1 MDKKQII
8 EDYLQGRHPMEQNS
22 WELPSANELD
32 NAEAE
37 YDQLKSNLTPDPGK
51 KAFLLGG
58 RFGWGLFAAAAC
70 VAAVIVVF
78 LAPPKLTEEPHPSA
92 SEEPTITSQMPIEY
106 FQFEEGQSL
115 MEAQL
120 AHQQEIKK
128 KGERLAAYI
137 QKQAYPELDY

>member
-22 WELPSANELD
+22 WELPSAQELD

-37 YDQLKSNLTPDPGK
+37 FDRRSLTPRPLRKERGLK
-51 KAFLLGG
+51 F
-58 RFGWGLFAAAAC
+58 WLFAAAAC

-106 FQFEEGQSL
+106 FQFEEGQSP
-115 MEAQL
+115 MEAML
-120 AHQQEIKK
+120 AHQQEIKQ

-137 QKQAYPELDY
+137 QKQAYPELNY

>member
-1 MDKKQII
+1 MDKKKII
-8 EDYLQGRHPMEQNS
+8 EDYLQGRHPMEQHS

-51 KAFLLGG
+51 KTFLLGG

-70 VAAVIVVF
+70 VAGAIAIF
-78 LAPPKLTEEPHPSA
+78 LAPPKLTEEPHPTV
-92 SEEPTITSQMPIEY
+92 SEEPAVYSPPPMDCR
-106 FQFEEGQSL
+106 QFEEGQSP
-115 MEAQL
+115 MEAML

-137 QKQAYPELDY
+137 QKQAYPELNY

>member
-37 YDQLKSNLTPDPGK
+37 FDRRSLTPRS
-51 KAFLLGG
+51 L
-58 RFGWGLFAAAAC
+58 RRERGLKFWPFAVAAC
-70 VAAVIVVF
+70 VAGFVAIF
-78 LAPPKLTEEPHPSA
+78 LAPPREAEEQQPLALEEPVVNVQRSMFNE
-92 SEEPTITSQMPIEY
+92 SD
-106 FQFEEGQSL
+106 EGQTL

-137 QKQAYPELDY
+137 QEQTYPELNY